1 MSCVYDNPREGEA
14 ELVLDGV
21 DIKEGNISLLLDEA
35 EEKEYL
41 DTGKVLR
48 TIPTGFWGCTDGG
61 KYTSEFSLPTCR
73 V

>member
-21 DIKEGNISLLLDEA
+21 DIKDGNISLLLDGA

-48 TIPTGFWGCTDGG
+48 TIPTGF
-61 KYTSEFSLPTCR
+61 SEAAPTVENTPPSSLPTCR